1 MRDQVMQSE
10 VFEDSNSPAAID
22 TSTPW
27 LKSLRQS
34 LNVKSV
40 STGVVAALFGCSGPA
55 LIVISA
61 AEAGNLSDGQTVAW
75 LLGIYFIGGLIS
87 LFMALRYRQPITGAY
102 SIPGAAIMIGALA
115 TIPFTEAVG
124 AFIMSGAIVLLLG
137 VSGVVGRIMNWLPMP
152 IVMAMIAGA
161 LIRFGTGAVQAVE
174 SMPLIAGAA
183 AVAFFVS
190 ARLTKAIPPVLT
202 AAIVGFVVALAT
214 GSIQPADVDIAFVAP
229 ELTMPTFTLNGL
241 LAIAIP
247 LAALVIGAENAQAT
261 GVLLAEGYRPPVNA
275 MTTISGIGGM
285 IAGAIGGHN
294 ANIAGPMTAICSS
307 EQAGDDKS
315 KRYGA
320 TVVNG
325 VLFCAFGL
333 FAGAA
338 VPFILAL
345 PKALIGSIAGLAMI
359 GVLIAAFQ
367 QAFSKAVGYQIGA
380 MVALLVAMSGI
391 SLFGI
396 SAPFWA
402 LVFGILVSQL
412 LSENPAAEKS
422 S

>member
-1 MRDQVMQSE
+1 MRDKVMQNQ
-10 VFEDSNSPAAID
+10 VLEDSNSSDAID
-22 TSTPW
+22 ASTHW

-40 STGVVAALFGCSGPA
+40 SAGVVAALFGCSGPA

-75 LLGIYFIGGLIS
+75 LLAIYFVGGLIS
-87 LFMALRYRQPITGAY
+87 LIMALRYRQPITGAY

-183 AVAFFVS
+183 AAAFFVS

-202 AAIVGFVVALAT
+202 AAIVGFGIALAT
-214 GSIQPADVDIAFVAP
+214 GSIQLADVDIAFVAP

-261 GVLLAEGYRPPVNA
+261 GVLLVEGYRPPVNA

-285 IAGAIGGHN
+285 IAGVIGGHN

-307 EQAGDDKS
+307 EQAGDDKNR
-315 KRYGA
+315 RYGA

-367 QAFSKAVGYQIGA
+367 QAFSKAAGYQIGA

-412 LSENPAAEKS
+412 LSEKPAVEKS
-422 S
+422 N

>member
-1 MRDQVMQSE
+1 MQSQALK
-10 VFEDSNSPAAID
+10 DSYRSAAID

-27 LKSLRQS
+27 LKGLRQS
-34 LNVKSV
+34 LNIKSV
-40 STGVVAALFGCSGPA
+40 SAGVVAALFGCSGPA

-75 LLGIYFIGGLIS
+75 LLAIYFIGGLIS
-87 LFMALRYRQPITGAY
+87 LIMALRYRQPLTGAY

-137 VSGVVGRIMNWLPMP
+137 VSGVIGRIMNWLPMP

-174 SMPLIAGAA
+174 SIPLIAGAA
-183 AVAFFVS
+183 TAAFFLS
-190 ARLTKAIPPVLT
+190 ARLTKAIPPVLA
-202 AAIVGFVVALAT
+202 AAIVGFGIALAT
-214 GSIQPADVDIAFVAP
+214 GSIQPADVYIAFVAP

-261 GVLLAEGYRPPVNA
+261 GVLLAEGYRPPVNT

-285 IAGAIGGHN
+285 IAGVMGGHN

-345 PKALIGSIAGLAMI
+345 PKGLIGSIAGLAMI

-412 LSENPAAEKS
+412 LSEKPAVERS
-422 S
+422 N

>member
-1 MRDQVMQSE
+1 MRDKVMQSQ
-10 VFEDSNSPAAID
+10 VLEDSNSSDAID
-22 TSTPW
+22 ASTPW

-40 STGVVAALFGCSGPA
+40 SAGVVAALFGCSGPA

-75 LLGIYFIGGLIS
+75 LLAIYFVGGLIS
-87 LFMALRYRQPITGAY
+87 LIMALRYRQPITGAY

-183 AVAFFVS
+183 AAAFFLS

-202 AAIVGFVVALAT
+202 AAIVGFGIALAT

-261 GVLLAEGYRPPVNA
+261 GVLLVEGYRPPVNA

-285 IAGAIGGHN
+285 TAGVIGGHN

-367 QAFSKAVGYQIGA
+367 QAFSKAAGYQIGA

-412 LSENPAAEKS
+412 LSEKPAVEKS
-422 S
+422 N

>member
-1 MRDQVMQSE
+1 MRDKVMQNQVLE
-10 VFEDSNSPAAID
+10 GSNSSDAID
-22 TSTPW
+22 ASTHW

-40 STGVVAALFGCSGPA
+40 SAGVVAALFGCSGPA

-75 LLGIYFIGGLIS
+75 LLAIYFIGGLIS
-87 LFMALRYRQPITGAY
+87 LIMALRYRQPITGAY

-183 AVAFFVS
+183 AAAFFVS

-202 AAIVGFVVALAT
+202 AAIVGFGIALAT
-214 GSIQPADVDIAFVAP
+214 GSIQLADVDIAFVAP

-261 GVLLAEGYRPPVNA
+261 GVLLVEGYRPPVNA

-285 IAGAIGGHN
+285 IAGVIGGHN

-307 EQAGDDKS
+307 EQAGDDKNR
-315 KRYGA
+315 RYGA

-367 QAFSKAVGYQIGA
+367 QAFSKAAGYQIGA

-412 LSENPAAEKS
+412 LSEKPAVEKS
-422 S
+422 N

>member
-1 MRDQVMQSE
+1 MQSE

>member
-1 MRDQVMQSE
+1 MQKQA
-10 VFEDSNSPAAID
+10 FETQDISTTPRAADS
-22 TSTPW
+22 W
-27 LKSLRQS
+27 FRSLLQS

-40 STGVVAALFGCSGPA
+40 SAGVVAALFGCSGPA

-61 AEAGNLSDGQTVAW
+61 AEAGNLSSGQTVAW
-75 LLGIYFIGGLIS
+75 LLAIYFVGGLIS
-87 LFMALRYRQPITGAY
+87 LIMALRYRQPVTGAY

-124 AFIMSGAIVLLLG
+124 AFIMSGVIVLLLG
-137 VSGVVGRIMNWLPMP
+137 ISGVVGRIMSWLPMP

-183 AVAFFVS
+183 AVAFFAS

-202 AAIVGFVVALAT
+202 AAIVGFGIALAT
-214 GSIQPADVDIAFVAP
+214 GSVQPADVDIAFVAP
-229 ELTMPTFTLNGL
+229 EMTMPTFTLNGL

-261 GVLLAEGYRPPVNA
+261 GVLMAEGYKPPVNA

-285 IAGAIGGHN
+285 VAGVIGGHN

-325 VLFCAFGL
+325 VLFCSFGL

-345 PKALIGSIAGLAMI
+345 PKALIGAVAGLAMI

-367 QAFSKAVGYQIGA
+367 QAFSKAAGHQIGS

-391 SLFGI
+391 SLLGI
-396 SAPFWA
+396 SSPFWA
-402 LVFGILVSQL
+402 LVFGILVSLL
-412 LSENPAAEKS
+412 LSEQVPARKS
-422 S
+422 A

>member
-1 MRDQVMQSE
+1 MQSE
-10 VFEDSNSPAAID
+10 VFEGSNSPAAID

>member
-1 MRDQVMQSE
+1 MQNQA
-10 VFEDSNSPAAID
+10 FESSDSSAAFD
-22 TSTPW
+22 TPTPW
-27 LKSLRQS
+27 LKSLKES
-34 LNVKSV
+34 LNVKSI
-40 STGVVAALFGCSGPA
+40 SAGVVAALFGCSGPA

-75 LLGIYFIGGLIS
+75 LLAIYFTGGLIS
-87 LFMALRYRQPITGAY
+87 LIMALRYRQPITGAY

-202 AAIVGFVVALAT
+202 AAIVGFGIALFT
-214 GSIQPADVDIAFVAP
+214 GSVQLADVGIAFVAP
-229 ELTMPTFTLNGL
+229 ELTVPTFTLNGL

-261 GVLLAEGYRPPVNA
+261 GVLLAENYRPPVNA
-275 MTTISGIGGM
+275 MTTISGIGGI

-367 QAFSKAVGYQIGA
+367 QAFSKSVGYQIGA

-396 SAPFWA
+396 SSPFWA

-412 LSENPAAEKS
+412 LSEKPTAEKS
-422 S
+422 N